1 VSTSE
6 ATAKTHVRASDS
18 TRNAHHSESHTNFD
32 RRVAAQ
38 GGDSHA
44 CRYCRELPV
53 LAKWADRMADH
64 AKSDPKGLPAVMDE
78 MARSDNRVQET
89 HADWATLIA
98 RAADDVSRMVRS
110 ESHLLQ
116 ISLSAA
122 LKAQIDYALAVF
134 AMVIALAGQRAD
146 SELSNQHRVPIP
158 EGIASVRKVIE
169 S

>member
-1 VSTSE
+1 MG
-6 ATAKTHVRASDS
+6 RSD
-18 TRNAHHSESHTNFD
+18 
-32 RRVAAQ
+32 
-38 GGDSHA
+38 GG
-44 CRYCRELPV
+44 L
-53 LAKWADRMADH
+53 
-64 AKSDPKGLPAVMDE
+64 AKSDPKGLLAVMDE

-122 LKAQIDYALAVF
+122 LKAPIDYALAVF

-158 EGIASVRKVIE
+158 EGMASVRKVIE